1 MPCKEYHTIN
11 MYQDT
16 LRLQFNQFNLVYC
29 FLQWQSFKS
38 HVLYLCTCIY
48 TYENKQN
55 LCVYWNI
62 EASALL
68 THQGYF
74 VLFILVLLKFTERS
88 YLYNLNPK
96 EMSLSKIPNYYNG
109 CINEDLSSYRPSWEA
124 GWHVSLVPVTLKTSQ
139 SWMGTSPEGTMATAV
154 KMSNTKVEEF

>member
-55 LCVYWNI
+55 LYVFI
-62 EASALL
+62 EILRQAL
-68 THQGYF
+68 F
-74 VLFILVLLKFTERS
+74 
-88 YLYNLNPK
+88 
-96 EMSLSKIPNYYNG
+96 
-109 CINEDLSSYRPSWEA
+109 
-124 GWHVSLVPVTLKTSQ
+124 
-139 SWMGTSPEGTMATAV
+139 
-154 KMSNTKVEEF
+154 

>member
-1 MPCKEYHTIN
+1 

-55 LCVYWNI
+55 LYVFI
-62 EASALL
+62 EILRQALFWPIRVTL
-68 THQGYF
+68 F
-74 VLFILVLLKFTERS
+74 LFILVLLKFTERS

>member
-1 MPCKEYHTIN
+1 

-55 LCVYWNI
+55 VYVFI
-62 EASALL
+62 EILRQALFWPIRVTL
-68 THQGYF
+68 F
-74 VLFILVLLKFTERS
+74 LFILVLLKFTERS